1 MVPVNKR
8 VAASLYYMSDEGGIR
23 KVANAFGI
31 VKSTVSIM
39 SSKVISRWV
48 TKAISIQLA
57 PKYIQIPRTEEAVQ
71 EIVINFFERYS
82 FPRLGAVDG
91 TQLQ

>member
-31 VKSTVSIM
+31 VKSTVSI
-39 SSKVISRWV
+39 IIRWV
-48 TKAISIQLA
+48 TKAISIHLA

>member
-8 VAASLYYMSDEGGIR
+8 VAASLYYMSDEGAIR

-31 VKSTVSIM
+31 VKSTVSI
-39 SSKVISRWV
+39 IIRWA

-82 FPRLGAVDG
+82 FPCLVAVDG
-91 TQLQ
+91 TQL

>member
-31 VKSTVSIM
+31 VKSTVSI
-39 SSKVISRWV
+39 IIRWV

-71 EIVINFFERYS
+71 EIVIKFFERYS
-82 FPRLGAVDG
+82 FPCLGAVDG

>member
-8 VAASLYYMSDEGGIR
+8 VAASLYYMSDEGAIR

-31 VKSTVSIM
+31 VKSTVSI
-39 SSKVISRWV
+39 IIRWV

-82 FPRLGAVDG
+82 FPCLGAVDG

>member
-8 VAASLYYMSDEGGIR
+8 VAASLYYMSDEGAIR

-31 VKSTVSIM
+31 VKSTVSI
-39 SSKVISRWV
+39 IIRWV

-82 FPRLGAVDG
+82 FPCLGAVDG
-91 TQLQ
+91 TQL

>member
-8 VAASLYYMSDEGGIR
+8 VAASLYYMSDEGAIR
-23 KVANAFGI
+23 KVVNAFGI
-31 VKSTVSIM
+31 VKSTVSI
-39 SSKVISRWV
+39 IIRWA

-82 FPRLGAVDG
+82 FPCLGAVDG
-91 TQLQ
+91 TQL

>member
-8 VAASLYYMSDEGGIR
+8 VAASLYYMSDEGAIR

-31 VKSTVSIM
+31 VKSTVSI
-39 SSKVISRWV
+39 IIRWA

-71 EIVINFFERYS
+71 EIVINFFEGYS
-82 FPRLGAVDG
+82 FPCLGAVDG
-91 TQLQ
+91 TQL